1 MLCFL
6 VIIVTFL
13 KCISM
18 RFFFSRQG
26 VDTQKFQDLAPTE
39 VYFSE
44 KAVPEKECLYRKLA

>member
-26 VDTQKFQDLAPTE
+26 VDTEKFQDLAPTE

-44 KAVPEKECLYRKLA
+44 KAVPEKECLYGKLA